1 MHVLK
6 PASNTSPSAQQS
18 CVSLRGL
25 YVPASGHPLKVGK
38 HKVRAG
44 EATVA
49 GGHVLQEVIDSFRN
63 VPGTQALQRCV
74 RFVMSCPSK
83 PELQVQFAEISLLT
97 ALGGQDAHAELPA
110 CGEYLPLVQGKQKEP
125 LLIPGPAVPTGQ
137 QVLDS
142 ISLSEHSKKKES
154 VS

>member
-1 MHVLK
+1 M

-25 YVPASGHPLKVGK
+25 YVPASGHPSKVCK

-83 PELQVQFAEISLLT
+83 PELQVQFVEISLLT
-97 ALGGQDAHAELPA
+97 TLGGQDTHADLSVY
-110 CGEYLPLVQGKQKEP
+110 GENLPLVQVKQKDP
-125 LLIPGPAVPTGQ
+125 LLIPGPVVSVGQ

-142 ISLSEHSKKKES
+142 TSLSEHSK
-154 VS
+154 